1 MSIAPD
7 YFAMTDIRITSERTK
22 RSEHAIFVSA
32 GDRETF
38 ATLALDR
45 YSDFFDVIIFFYGA
59 NTAKKETLSDGAT
72 LFAEGS
78 GTKFNALKE
87 LYRQRPDLISRY
99 KTMWVCDDDITPEFG
114 DVRVLPAAAELFG
127 VKLLSPAHS
136 RLGKISHPIMMPRA
150 GLHFFRYT
158 SFVETTCPLFK
169 TDALEA
175 FLKVFDASLTSYGTD
190 WWYLQT
196 LGIAGDEDSV
206 NSCAVVDAVTIV
218 NPHDHMKP
226 GGYREIEQVE
236 PVSARR
242 ERWNRRRRE
251 LGLKEEWTPRNRGL
265 VAFRPKDLQSA
276 RYQSGW
282 FKRSGWS
289 QLQILFNDFN
299 YFIRFYRA
307 RKRINGYLGRSL
319 V

>member
-1 MSIAPD
+1 MCTAPD
-7 YFAMTDIRITSERTK
+7 YFAMTDIRITSERGK
-22 RSEHAIFVSA
+22 RSEHAIFISA

-38 ATLALDR
+38 ATLALGR

-59 NTAKKETLSDGAT
+59 NAVKKEALADGAA
-72 LFAEGS
+72 LFAEGC

-99 KTMWVCDDDITPEFG
+99 KTMWVCDDDIVPEMG
-114 DVRVLPAAAELFG
+114 DVRVLPAAAEMFG

-136 RLGKISHPIMMPRA
+136 RTGKISKDIMLPRA

-158 SFVETTCPLFK
+158 SYVETTCPLFK

-196 LGIAGDEDSV
+196 LGIAGDEDGV

-218 NPHDHMKP
+218 NPHDHLKP
-226 GGYREIEQVE
+226 GGYREMEQVE

-242 ERWNRRRRE
+242 ERWHRRQRE
-251 LGLKEEWTPRNRGL
+251 LGLKEEWTPRNRGT
-265 VAFRPKDLQSA
+265 VAFHPKDMQSI
-276 RYQSGW
+276 RYQPGW

-289 QLQILFNDFN
+289 LVQILFKDLN
-299 YFIRFYRA
+299 YFIRFYSA
-307 RKRINGYLGRSL
+307 RKRINLYFGRSL
-319 V
+319 L